1 MFRSSERQKLV
12 IVQLITFDSL
22 NDALKHLCQDDVLA
36 TYEVADY
43 LQAYGSV
50 VLVVGTAG

>member
-1 MFRSSERQKLV
+1 M